1 MILEKSKGMLN
12 MADASFRLTYGG
24 PALDAGTMDVRDLAP
39 SLLAL
44 ADLVETTS
52 DVLYRGLIKPTVQVR
67 ASFKTASFSVDLSV
81 AHSMVQWVLDS
92 VTSKPIAGTATLLT
106 IITAIHTMVQRR
118 QEIRGRKIVQMTR
131 SGDQSVILLEDGTH
145 LEVEQAVAALLADS
159 RVAEQTRKVLEPL
172 STEGIDSVAFGND
185 SEVRT
190 IVKREELPYF
200 DLDVPVPVVLLDEQ
214 RKMVFSLVSVT
225 FRDENKWRLSDGNT
239 TFFVSMEDEA
249 FLKRID
255 FGEAFAKGDQLICD
269 VHVMQQDEDG
279 VLKTDYSVV
288 RVLEHRH
295 RPTQVQLSLALPPER
310 SRDDG

>member
-1 MILEKSKGMLN
+1 
-12 MADASFRLTYGG
+12 MATASFRLTYGG
-24 PALDAGTMDVRDLAP
+24 TALDAGTMDVRDLAP

-52 DVLYRGLIKPTVQVR
+52 DVLYGGLIKPAVHVR

-81 AHSMVQWVLDS
+81 AHSMVQWVLDA
-92 VTSKPIAGTATLLT
+92 VTSKPVIGGAALLT
-106 IITAIHTMVQRR
+106 IITSIYSMVEKRK
-118 QEIRGRKIVQMTR
+118 EIRGRKIIQVTLN
-131 SGDQSVILLEDGTH
+131 GDKSVLLLEDDTR
-145 LEVEQAVAALLADS
+145 LEAEQAVAAILADK

-172 STEGIDSVAFGND
+172 SKEGIDSVAFGND

-190 IVKREELPYF
+190 SVNTEELPYF
-200 DLDVPVPVVLLDEQ
+200 DVDVPAPVVLLDEQ
-214 RKMVFSLVSVT
+214 RKMAFSLVSVT

-255 FGEAFAKGDQLICD
+255 DGEVFAKGDQLICD
-269 VHVMQQDEDG
+269 VHVMQQDADG
-279 VLKTDYSVV
+279 VLKTDYSIV

-295 RPTQVQLSLALPPER
+295 RPTQVQLPLALPPER